1 MTLSQLLL
9 LLLLLVLCLASVAL
23 GISNPFRR
31 ANDQNGR
38 CTYTFTVPSQSE
50 ESCPDPGQ
58 TMSALR
64 ALQKEHATYRLELNS
79 VQSRL
84 SHLENL
90 KSQLD
95 RIRAPAA
102 AVPAVPAMG
111 ELQREVEILRR
122 EKAQQQRAAHRL
134 EETLSNLQRE
144 KAALEE
150 EKRRLQQANSALV
163 QTQESRQ
170 REMAELR
177 QKQCPQVSEASVQDA
192 RLEPRQASRWEADS
206 MVYQELKSEQTGIP
220 TARHIQGIPSFLN
233 SSSSREAATTGCG
246 ELVWVGDPMTFR
258 KAENIAGK
266 YGVWMRDPEPV
277 LPYTHETI
285 WRINAVGNDIRQV
298 FEYDNLDDFR
308 KGYPSKVHV
317 LPQPIESTGAVIFKG
332 FLYFQKRKSRILA
345 KYNLVMENLTLQ
357 KELPNAGY
365 HGQFPYSW
373 GGYTDIDLAIDE
385 TGLWAVYSTDETRGL
400 IVLSKLDPDTLEV
413 QQTWETAIRK
423 QSVANSFMIC
433 GTLYTVSSYSA
444 PDTVVNFAYDTS
456 TRKSR
461 ELGVAFKNR
470 YRYNSMIDYN
480 PTMKKIFAWD
490 NFNMVMYDVQL
501 STMSEARGET

>member
-192 RLEPRQASRWEADS
+192 RLEPRQ
-206 MVYQELKSEQTGIP
+206 
-220 TARHIQGIPSFLN
+220 
-233 SSSSREAATTGCG
+233 GCG